1 MTDDKWFLEKVVAH
15 ERELGRAEARQTAAE
30 AAISRIADEMHEGLA
45 KLESAHTAGL
55 NHLRGE
61 IKAAAEQSE
70 QQRKADMEAIGAAI
84 DEVKQ
89 ERADFRRSLSR
100 VGWAII
106 AAVVA
111 AAAAQTALSPQV
123 AGFARQALEQLP

>member
-1 MTDDKWFLEKVVAH
+1 MTDEKWALEKIVAH
-15 ERELGRAEARQTAAE
+15 ERELGRSEARHDAAE
-30 AAISRIADEMHEGLA
+30 AAISRVASEMEKGFA

-61 IKAAAEQSE
+61 IKAAAEQADH
-70 QQRKADMEAIGAAI
+70 QRRADMEAIGAAI

-123 AGFARQALEQLP
+123 ADVALRALGPGQ